1 MITLGPDVQIL
12 ANQAVMVFAQNQSP
26 GTPGYNDGP
35 MGPEFGKAS
44 PIGIPVVLLLL
55 VATVLLIRNMNKHIK
70 GLPESFDMDNPG
82 PDQLADEGTDR
93 AGVPEGSEGSEGA
106 ETEAEAE
113 TQTATDTDS
122 ENTQAKAGGID
133 PEANR
138 EPDTR

>member
-12 ANQAVMVFAQNQSP
+12 AHQAAMVFAQNQSP
-26 GTPGYNDGP
+26 GTPGYNDHP

-70 GLPESFDMDNPG
+70 NLPETFDTDHPE

-93 AGVPEGSEGSEGA
+93 AGVEGGA
-106 ETEAEAE
+106 PA
-113 TQTATDTDS
+113 
-122 ENTQAKAGGID
+122 D
-133 PEANR
+133 PR
-138 EPDTR
+138 